1 MDSTAEAEYFVIRG
15 WELLPMQAEMLADYV
30 RSAENSI
37 GVPAGHAL
45 EIFWRFH
52 PRFRFF
58 KTLPAGAALL
68 DVGADSGALSGW
80 KRWGDP
86 PRGDIRLFGI
96 DLGMGEHAGAY
107 ERWTICDLDREFPSY
122 DIAFD
127 GAMLAQVLCQ
137 LARPQETLAWA
148 ASALAPGAAMYIEW
162 QSPDAAQLPRRGEL
176 QAHNVDVVI
185 LNPSDD
191 VANRNVFTL
200 PEMAR
205 MIEKAGLK
213 LIDCGQVRLGPV
225 ADALV
230 QEARA
235 AADVASVT
243 FGLWG
248 RLGASLYLVAE
259 RS

>member
-1 MDSTAEAEYFVIRG
+1 
-15 WELLPMQAEMLADYV
+15 MQAQMLADYV

-37 GVPAGHAL
+37 GVPAGYAL

-52 PRFRFF
+52 PRFHFF
-58 KTLPAGAALL
+58 KTLPFGAALV

-107 ERWTICDLDREFPSY
+107 ERWTVCDLDREFPSF
-122 DIAFD
+122 DIAFE

-137 LARPQETLAWA
+137 LARPQETLTWVAG
-148 ASALAPGAAMYIEW
+148 ALAPGGTVYIEW
-162 QSPDAAQLPRRGEL
+162 QSPDANRLPRRSDL
-176 QAHNVDVVI
+176 LAHNIDVVI

-191 VANRNVFTL
+191 VANRNAFTL
-200 PEMAR
+200 PEMAA
-205 MIEKAGLK
+205 MTAKAGLK
-213 LIDCGQVRLGPV
+213 MVDCGQVRLGPI

-230 QEARA
+230 REAQA
-235 AADVASVT
+235 TSDVASVT
-243 FGLWG
+243 VGLWS

-259 RS
+259 KG